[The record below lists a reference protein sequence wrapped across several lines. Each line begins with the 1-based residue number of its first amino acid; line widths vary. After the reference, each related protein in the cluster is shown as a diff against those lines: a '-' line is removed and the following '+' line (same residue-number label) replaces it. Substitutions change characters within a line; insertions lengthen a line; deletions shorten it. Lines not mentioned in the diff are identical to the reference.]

1 MFDFLPASDV
11 QSLNDSPLQ
20 QVIAQVRF
28 ESQTLLGTHE
38 GAGAVH
44 EVLADMYPRLLSEQQ
59 QILTMTPTG
68 TTAVTAPQYRITNLS
83 RAWSVVIGP
92 EQLTVETNEYSAW
105 TELRERLDA
114 ALKAVSGLVTLRVR
128 ERVGLRYINYISP
141 DENGS
146 FRDRVSPELLGPAG
160 TEGWKKHLVSML
172 GQITA
177 RDGEAQLLLRTG
189 LPPQPNNLPSSYLID
204 IDAFNDQPTKF
215 ELDETLSYFDQLN
228 DASYRFFCWSVP
240 ESYRSELAKDSLRR
254 RGKKPP
260 R

>member
-1 MFDFLPASDV
+1 VFDFLPAADV
-11 QSLNDSPLQ
+11 LSLANSPLQ

-68 TTAVTAPQYRITNLS
+68 TTAVTAPQYRITDLN
-83 RAWSVVIGP
+83 RAWSVVVGP
-92 EQLTVETNEYSAW
+92 EQLTVETGVYSTW

-114 ALKAVSGLVTLRVR
+114 ALKAVSSLVTLRVR
-128 ERVGLRYINYISP
+128 ERVGLRYTNYIDP

-146 FRDRVSPELLGPAG
+146 FQGRVSPELLGPAG

-172 GQITA
+172 GQIVA
-177 RDGEAQLLLRTG
+177 RDGDAQLLLRTG
-189 LPPQPNNLPSSYLID
+189 LPPQPNNLPSTYLID
-204 IDAFNDQPTKF
+204 IDGFNDQPSKF

-228 DASYRFFCWSVP
+228 DASYRCFCWSVS
-240 ESYRSELAKDSLRR
+240 ESYRLKLAK
-254 RGKKPP
+254 GN
-260 R
+260 